1 VTEIVGLLAAG
12 DVAIIRAVG
21 HDAIAGGLLGL

>member
-12 DVAIIRAVG
+12 DLAIIQAVG
-21 HDAIAGGLLGL
+21 YDAIAGGLLGL